1 MPTTFALRLA
11 SYLKETRLRIRIS
24 WAASS
29 LFQICRWLNV
39 SRHAITQVK
48 SPVHT
53 PRFPDGLIPSTIFT
67 TSHENW
73 PDLLPSV
80 ESSINLYAEAVMEKY
95 YLPSLKV
102 NSSDGF
108 ITLRISPFFLCGVVL
123 FLFFVFC
130 GRRFPLITSQS
141 IIRVPAPRVME
152 GFLSLSGVIPQAPPD
167 LHSPV
172 IQIKEITAIKRI
184 TRNRIGCTPRLS

>member
-1 MPTTFALRLA
+1 M
-11 SYLKETRLRIRIS
+11 RIS
-24 WAASS
+24 CAASS
-29 LFQICRWLNV
+29 LFQICQWLNV
-39 SRHAITQVK
+39 SRRAITQVK
-48 SPVHT
+48 SPVHA

-108 ITLRISPFFLCGVVL
+108 ITLRISPLFFMCCCFVFV
-123 FLFFVFC
+123 FFVFFFG
-130 GRRFPLITSQS
+130 GRFNNFPIHHLGAPGDGGFFIFVRSH
-141 IIRVPAPRVME
+141 PA
-152 GFLSLSGVIPQAPPD
+152 GAPP
-167 LHSPV
+167 
-172 IQIKEITAIKRI
+172 TC
-184 TRNRIGCTPRLS
+184 TRRSFK

>member
-1 MPTTFALRLA
+1 MPTALVLRLA
-11 SYLKETRLRIRIS
+11 SYFKETRLRIRIS

-29 LFQICRWLNV
+29 SFQICRWLNV

-48 SPVHT
+48 SPVHA

-108 ITLRISPFFLCGVVL
+108 ITLRISPFFYVL
-123 FLFFVFC
+123 LFCFCFFVFW
-130 GRRFPLITSQS
+130 RMLSFNNFS
-141 IIRVPAPRVME
+141 IHHLGAGAPGDGGFFIFVGSHPA
-152 GFLSLSGVIPQAPPD
+152 GAPPPP
-167 LHSPV
+167 LALAGHSN
-172 IQIKEITAIKRI
+172 KR
-184 TRNRIGCTPRLS
+184 NYSY

>member
-1 MPTTFALRLA
+1 MDIKLEAHRLLSAVVAFVFMFLCFYCRRRRLLAALQSSTLSRQFNKKWSKYFIIPTTFALKLA
-11 SYLKETRLRIRIS
+11 SYLKETRLRMRIS

-29 LFQICRWLNV
+29 LFRICQWLNV

-48 SPVHT
+48 SPVHA

-67 TSHENW
+67 ASHENW

-108 ITLRISPFFLCGVVL
+108 ITLRISPFFLCVVVL
-123 FLFFVFC
+123 FLFFVFI
-130 GRRFPLITSQS
+130 L
-141 IIRVPAPRVME
+141 ADA
-152 GFLSLSGVIPQAPPD
+152 FL
-167 LHSPV
+167 
-172 IQIKEITAIKRI
+172 
-184 TRNRIGCTPRLS
+184 